1 MFVFARVDQPTR
13 TIKDSRPLGR
23 GEPGCETGHLKK
35 KGIATEFGR
44 IFFLSIFRC
53 ADKPY
58 DTGAKYPRQPI

>member
-1 MFVFARVDQPTR
+1 MFLFARVDQPTR
-13 TIKDSRPLGR
+13 TIKDSRPLGW

-35 KGIATEFGR
+35 KRIAMEFGR
-44 IFFLSIFRC
+44 IFFLSIFRG